1 MSRVHQ
7 TNQPRQRLPFRQ
19 KTKQWRKENVDYG
32 DTYSFYNSTEVR
44 NSLQNKIIN
53 LQLYNGVV
61 NTEDMLKVVNPNSID
76 ASFIP
81 ENIIHNPII
90 VPKID
95 LLVGEEINRPFD
107 YSFIVTDSNSITR
120 KMEDKKQVYFENISR
135 FLQENYSEEELQQK
149 MMELEKYM
157 RYTWKD
163 MREMMANQISK
174 YYYQKQNFKNK
185 FSKGFK
191 DALIFGEEIYL
202 IDVVH
207 DEPRLTVLNPLK
219 VRNILSGAS
228 DRIEDS
234 SMIVIEDFKSPNQLV
249 DEYADELKPSDI
261 DNLLSYESRGDANNY
276 NDDHN
281 NHVVLFDKL
290 GFGTFD
296 NVEGIAEVN
305 GHLFGSNYTDEFGN
319 IRELR
324 VRWKS
329 LRKVLKVKYYD
340 DYGETQFRFESEEY
354 LVDEELGEES
364 STMWVSEGWEGVLLG
379 KDTYLKM
386 KPLSVQYTSVN
397 NPHKNHLGII
407 GQVYNTNQGRA
418 VSMVDRT
425 KNYQYLYDAVWDR
438 TIKAIA
444 ANYGK
449 ILEVDLAKIPDG
461 WEVEKWMHFAVV
473 NKMAF
478 VDSFKEGNKGQS
490 TGKLAGNMNTV
501 GGRTLDMETG
511 NYIQQHIQLL
521 EFIKMELSEIV
532 GITKHREGQLQSR
545 DTVGGVERSVS
556 QSSHITEYWFN
567 KHEEVKLRVMEAFLE
582 TAKYALSKQGN
593 RQAQYVLDDNT
604 VEVLE
609 LTDNEFSEA
618 DYGIICT
625 NSNKYKNLEEMVK
638 QNAQAFMQNG
648 GGFKTL
654 LDIAFSNSLVDMRR
668 KIEQAEEDINTRN
681 AQAAEQQNQVAQAT
695 LQQQAQLEE
704 AKLNMEQYKIDQDNA
719 TKRYIAELS
728 ANAST
733 ENSTEVIDDGIM
745 NPLDEAKLEID
756 REKVKNDY
764 LTKMKDLDDKMAM
777 HKDNVVLQKEAN
789 SIARIQK
796 KSASTTK

>member
-135 FLQENYSEEELQQK
+135 FLQENYSDEELQQK

-219 VRNILSGAS
+219 VRNVLSGAS

-276 NDDHN
+276 TDDHN

-340 DYGETQFRFESEEY
+340 DYGESQFRFESEEY

-379 KDTYLKM
+379 KDIYLKM

-397 NPHKNHLGII
+397 NPHKNHLGVI

-668 KIEQAEEDINTRN
+668 KIEQAEEDVNARN

-695 LQQQAQLEE
+695 LQQQAKLEE

-733 ENSTEVIDDGIM
+733 ENSTEVIDDGII
-745 NPLDEAKLEID
+745 NPLDEAKLDID

>member
-163 MREMMANQISK
+163 MREMVANQISK

-668 KIEQAEEDINTRN
+668 KIEQAEEDINARN

-745 NPLDEAKLEID
+745 NPLDEAKLDID

-796 KSASTTK
+796 KSANTTK